1 MFMQRKIVMLCLAAL
16 AFVATVRA
24 QEGPVPKGVPRLD
37 HVFEIMMENHGYIQI
52 VGNPNAPFANQLANS
67 ANTAKNYFAIAQSG
81 LRLPCLNHACDTSV
95 EVMSDLFVKDHND
108 HDK

>member
-1 MFMQRKIVMLCLAAL
+1 MFMLRKIVMLCLAAL

-37 HVFEIMMENHGYIQI
+37 HVFVIMMENHGYTQI

-67 ANTAKNYFAIAQSG
+67 AKSKP
-81 LRLPCLNHACDTSV
+81 LSRSCCDTSV
-95 EVMSDLFVKDHND
+95 EVMSDLFVKDRND
-108 HDK
+108 HDE